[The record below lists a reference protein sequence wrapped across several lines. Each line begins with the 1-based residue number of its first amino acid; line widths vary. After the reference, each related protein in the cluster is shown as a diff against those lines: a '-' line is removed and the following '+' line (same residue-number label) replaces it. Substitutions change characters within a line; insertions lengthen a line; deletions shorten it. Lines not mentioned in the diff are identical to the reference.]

1 MMSETKRV
9 VIVGATGG
17 VGRALCARLAKAGH
31 SLVVGS
37 RREAETRTLAEELGA
52 IGHQVDARVPD
63 DVEALFTRARNELGR
78 VDAAVNL
85 AGSILLKPAHLTSD
99 SDWAETLATNLT
111 TSFNVLRQAVKSFD
125 KEGGSV
131 VMVSTAAAS
140 HGLANHE
147 AVAASKAGVEG
158 LARAAAATY
167 GSRGIRVNVVAPGLT
182 RTPLSERITSNE
194 AAMKA
199 SLSMHALG
207 RIVEADDVAAVIEL
221 LVVNP
226 SMTGSV
232 IAVDA
237 GLANVRSRQ

>member
-1 MMSETKRV
+1 MSESKTV

-17 VGRALCARLAKAGH
+17 IGRALCARLNAAGH

-37 RREAETRTLAEELGA
+37 RREAETHTLASELGA
-52 IGHQVDARVPD
+52 IGHPVDARAPE

-125 KEGGSV
+125 KEGGSI

-140 HGLANHE
+140 HGLSNHE

-182 RTPLSERITSNE
+182 RTPLSERITSND
-194 AAMKA
+194 AALKA

-207 RIVEADDVAAVIEL
+207 RIAEADDVAAMIEAVL
-221 LVVNP
+221 FNP
-226 SMTGSV
+226 VMTGAIV
-232 IAVDA
+232 PVDA
-237 GLANVRSRQ
+237 GLANGRSKQ